1 MSNGSKLF
9 DAMILHY
16 YFYNRSKINE
26 ISLTCHQ
33 SMEEAGNENFQKGK
47 LKNKNSI
54 FIVKCA
60 LYKKSFG
67 LARFLVLVLIDF
79 FYIFCHLFCSEYD
92 QHFSNANHYF
102 LTPQP
107 HLFHQSYG

>member
-47 LKNKNSI
+47 LK
-54 FIVKCA
+54 
-60 LYKKSFG
+60 KKK
-67 LARFLVLVLIDF
+67 IDF
-79 FYIFCHLFCSEYD
+79 YSEMRAV
-92 QHFSNANHYF
+92 QKVFRSCKVFSFSFN
-102 LTPQP
+102 
-107 HLFHQSYG
+107 